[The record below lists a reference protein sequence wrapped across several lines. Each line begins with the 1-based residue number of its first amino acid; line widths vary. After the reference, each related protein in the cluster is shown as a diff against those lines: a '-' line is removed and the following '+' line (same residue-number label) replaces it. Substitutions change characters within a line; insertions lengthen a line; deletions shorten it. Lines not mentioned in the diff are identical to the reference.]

1 MNVKDL
7 IASLQDFDPELEVF
21 CYAVDEALRP
31 PGHLFRLM
39 DVQRVLPSEGERFKG
54 ADGVPTISFGH
65 TNSSE
70 QVVFLHVTP
79 EF

>member
-1 MNVKDL
+1 ME
-7 IASLQDFDPELEVF
+7 I
-21 CYAVDEALRP
+21 
-31 PGHLFRLM
+31 
-39 DVQRVLPSEGERFKG
+39 QRVLPSEGERLRG